1 MPLMEEIE
9 FRIDRIYQVVIL
21 VSKLIL
27 QKIISK
33 INELVSSI

>member
-1 MPLMEEIE
+1 MEEIE
-9 FRIDRIYQVVIL
+9 FRIDRIYQVFIL